1 MGEDEKNNGVVHA
14 EEGEV
19 SESADVE
26 EISALDFI
34 KQENRKVEE
43 SKSSKGDSRVWTMQD
58 LYKYRVCGGYVNSG
72 LYNLAWAQAVQNKP
86 LNKVFVEAEPDENSS
101 KPCSSG
107 ASVNGK
113 EVDKVVIDKS
123 GDEMDAEK
131 EEGELEEGEID
142 LDSEPVTEAANVNG
156 EECTDIDA
164 LDSDALIIG
173 ESGKGVNLIR
183 EALESINV
191 MDAKTSFQGVCSR
204 LQSILESLQE
214 MVSESN
220 VPTKDLVIQL
230 LFTKI
235 QVVDSAFCAMDNA
248 LKGHNRGMF
257 LRILSL
263 VKSHSPPLF
272 SPDKMKEIEAMLTCL
287 ASADTFL
294 SAGPGNKE
302 KEIKVSVGLN
312 KEAIDGLA
320 GNAGHDLIPVN
331 KVHQIVQPFDH
342 NKSGTSSE
350 ALRPVV
356 SGFRGRGSLLPLLDL
371 HKDHDLDSLPSPT
384 HETTPVL
391 PVRGALGVANGIIRP
406 SLAAGKVA
414 QNIEGS
420 RTHPYETDALKAVSF
435 YQQKFNR
442 NSFLTT
448 DLPSPTPSVESG
460 GGDGDT
466 GGEVSSSST
475 VGNLIMGQSMAS
487 PYPSLDTSN
496 MHGLI
501 TTRNAT
507 SVVSANNSSIK
518 PPTKTRDPRLRFVNP
533 ESGAL
538 DLNQGPS
545 LVVHNK
551 RKMESAAD
559 IMNLWKQ
566 KTPEDPSSKGP
577 ASKRQR
583 NMPDNFG
590 DVKNV
595 RTVTSSGG
603 WLEDCDVIGPQTL
616 GRSRLTENAEPDQ
629 KKVDSLA
636 SSGKHNVMVGEQVS
650 VTSTNTKASFPNIL
664 KDIAVNPTMLINILK
679 MGQRQSLAVEAQQKA
694 ADPVKNTIL
703 TPSSNSKLGAVP
715 SVSVT
720 PVTHAGMLPT
730 PSATLQL
737 SSQIA
742 TTEESGK
749 ICMKPRDPR
758 RVLHGNALQRI
769 GSLGSEQLKMNGPP
783 TSITQGNKD
792 NQNAQKL
799 GHTQTKPMTSQP
811 SALPDISLPFTNN
824 LKNIANIVSV
834 PQASVIPPVVSQNLP
849 SPPTPIQMERM
860 DMNTVVSNSESHQ
873 VGDPEVGAA
882 GTHPQNTWGD
892 LEHLFEG
899 YDEQQKAA
907 IQRERARR
915 IDEQNKMF
923 AARKLCLVLDL
934 DHTLLNSA
942 KFVEIDRIH
951 EEILR
956 KKEEQDREK
965 PERHLFRF
973 PHMGMWTKLRPGIWN
988 FLEKASKLFE
998 LHLYTMGNKVYA
1010 TEMAKVLDPKGVLF
1024 NGRVISKGDD
1034 ADLFD
1039 GDERVPK
1046 SKDLEGVLGMESAV
1060 VIIDDSVRVWPHN
1073 RLNLIVV
1080 ERYTYFPCSRR
1091 QFGLQ
1096 GPSLL
1101 EVDLD
1106 ERLEDGTL
1114 ASSLTVIERI
1124 HQNFFTHQS
1133 LEEADVRNILA
1144 SEQRKI
1150 LGGCRIVF
1158 SRVFPVGEAN
1168 PHLHPLWQMAEQFGA
1183 VCTNQIDDQVT
1194 HVVAHSLGTD
1204 KVNWALSSGR
1214 FVVHPNW

>member
-1 MGEDEKNNGVVHA
+1 MVRENN
-14 EEGEV
+14 V
-19 SESADVE
+19 S
-26 EISALDFI
+26 
-34 KQENRKVEE
+34 
-43 SKSSKGDSRVWTMQD
+43 
-58 LYKYRVCGGYVNSG
+58 
-72 LYNLAWAQAVQNKP
+72 
-86 LNKVFVEAEPDENSS
+86 
-101 KPCSSG
+101 
-107 ASVNGK
+107 
-113 EVDKVVIDKS
+113 
-123 GDEMDAEK
+123 
-131 EEGELEEGEID
+131 
-142 LDSEPVTEAANVNG
+142 
-156 EECTDIDA
+156 
-164 LDSDALIIG
+164 
-173 ESGKGVNLIR
+173 
-183 EALESINV
+183 
-191 MDAKTSFQGVCSR
+191 
-204 LQSILESLQE
+204 
-214 MVSESN
+214 
-220 VPTKDLVIQL
+220 TKDLLIRM

-235 QVVDSAFCAMDNA
+235 QVVDSAFCAMDSA
-248 LKGHNRGMF
+248 LKGQNKGFF
-257 LRILSL
+257 LRLLSL

-272 SPDKMKEIEAMLTCL
+272 SPDKMKEIESMPTSFA
-287 ASADTFL
+287 L
-294 SAGPGNKE
+294 SHIFSRAGPSNKE
-302 KEIKVSVGLN
+302 KEIKVSEVSN

-320 GNAGHDLIPVN
+320 GNAGHGLITVN
-331 KVHQIVQPFDH
+331 KLPQTVQPFVPD
-342 NKSGTSSE
+342 KSSTSWE

-356 SGFRGRGSLLPLLDL
+356 SGFRGRGPLLPLLDL

-384 HETTPVL
+384 RETTPVL
-391 PVRGALGVANGIIRP
+391 PVRGPLDGIVRP
-406 SLAAGKVA
+406 SLAADKVA
-414 QNIEGS
+414 QDIEGS
-420 RTHPYETDALKAVSF
+420 IIHPYETDALKAVSF
-435 YQQKFNR
+435 YQQKFSR
-442 NSFLTT
+442 SSVLTT

-460 GGDGDT
+460 DRDGDT

-475 VGNLIMGQSMAS
+475 VGKRIMGQPMPSS
-487 PYPSLDTSN
+487 SPSLDISN
-496 MHGLI
+496 MQGLI
-501 TTRNAT
+501 TTRNAASMV
-507 SVVSANNSSIK
+507 SVYNSPIK
-518 PPTKTRDPRLRFVNP
+518 PPTKTRDPRLAFVNP
-533 ESGAL
+533 ETVAL
-538 DLNQGPS
+538 DLNQGSS
-545 LVVHNK
+545 LVVHNTP
-551 RKMESAAD
+551 KMEPAAD
-559 IMNLWKQ
+559 IMNLRKQ
-566 KTPEDPSSKGP
+566 RTAEDPSSKGP

-603 WLEDCDVIGPQTL
+603 WLEDCDIIGLQTQ
-616 GRSRLTENAEPDQ
+616 GRSRLTENAKPDQ

-636 SSGKHNVMVGEQVS
+636 NSGKPNVIVGEQVS
-650 VTSTNTKASFPNIL
+650 VTRTNNTASFPDIL
-664 KDIAVNPTMLINILK
+664 KDIAVNPTMLIDILK
-679 MGQRQSLAVEAQQKA
+679 MGQRQNLPVEAQQKA
-694 ADPVKNTIL
+694 ADPVKITIL
-703 TPSSNSKLGAVP
+703 PPSFNSKPGAVP
-715 SVSVT
+715 SVNVT
-720 PVTHAGMLPT
+720 PVTPTGILPT
-730 PSATLQL
+730 PSGTLQVPF
-737 SSQIA
+737 QI
-742 TTEESGK
+742 TTSEELGK
-749 ICMKPRDPR
+749 IRMKPRDPR
-758 RVLHGNALQRI
+758 RVLHGNALQRF

-783 TSITQGNKD
+783 TSTTQAKND
-792 NQNAQKL
+792 NQNAQQL
-799 GHTQTKPMTSQP
+799 GHTQTKSVTSQ
-811 SALPDISLPFTNN
+811 SSMLSDVSLPVTNN
-824 LKNIANIVSV
+824 IKNIANSLSV

-849 SPPTPIQMERM
+849 SPPMPIIMGRM
-860 DMNTVVSNSESHQ
+860 DVKTVVSNSESHQ

-882 GTHPQNTWGD
+882 GPHPQNRWGD

-915 IDEQNKMF
+915 IDELKKMF

-942 KFVEIDRIH
+942 KFVEIDPVH

-956 KKEEQDREK
+956 KNEEQDREK

-1034 ADLFD
+1034 VDLFD
-1039 GDERVPK
+1039 GDERLPK

-1073 RLNLIVV
+1073 RPNLIVV

-1114 ASSLTVIERI
+1114 ASSLAVIERI

-1150 LGGCRIVF
+1150 LAGCQIVF

-1183 VCTNQIDDQVT
+1183 VCRNQIDDQVT

-1204 KVNWALSSGR
+1204 KVNWALSTGR
-1214 FVVHPNW
+1214 FVVHPNWVEASTLLYRRMNEQDFAIKPS